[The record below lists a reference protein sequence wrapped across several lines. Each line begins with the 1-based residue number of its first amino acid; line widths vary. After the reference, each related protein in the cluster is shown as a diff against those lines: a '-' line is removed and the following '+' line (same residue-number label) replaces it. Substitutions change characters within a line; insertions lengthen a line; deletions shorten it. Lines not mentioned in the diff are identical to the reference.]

1 LVVLESAA
9 SWGIDVAGVVADDLG
24 STTVGD
30 SSWEAVGGFA
40 GAEALEHVG
49 QVLDALVEHSR
60 PAVVE
65 ETSLP

>member
-1 LVVLESAA
+1 VV
-9 SWGIDVAGVVADDLG
+9 GVVAGDLG

-40 GAEALEHVG
+40 GAEALEHAG
-49 QVLDALVEHSR
+49 PVLDGLAERSR

-65 ETSLP
+65 ETFLP

>member
-1 LVVLESAA
+1 VLESAA
-9 SWGIDVAGVVADDLG
+9 SWDIDVAGVVADDLG

-30 SSWEAVGGFA
+30 SSWEAVDGFA

-49 QVLDALVEHSR
+49 PVLDGLAERSR
-60 PAVVE
+60 PAVAE